1 MATKAKR
8 ATAKWTKPPQAL
20 VARFGKLLDGLPGAE
35 LRQMFGC
42 PVAFVS
48 GNMLSGLHQS
58 SMMLRLSEV
67 DRAAFQKRYQARL
80 FEPIP
85 GRVMREYVVLPGS
98 LVEDPREL
106 RKWVARG
113 HAYVASLPPKQRRS
127 GKKAAARRPTKTKKG

>member
-1 MATKAKR
+1 MATEAKR
-8 ATAKWTKPPQAL
+8 KWTKPPEAL
-20 VARFGKLLDGLPGAE
+20 VALFGELVDGLPGAE

-67 DRAAFQKRYQARL
+67 DRAAFQKRYAARL

-85 GRVMREYVVLPGS
+85 GRIMREYVVLPGS
-98 LVEDPREL
+98 LVGDPREL
-106 RKWVARG
+106 KKWVARG

-127 GKKAAARRPTKTKKG
+127 RKAAGRKPTKKG